1 MMERQLLPSD
11 PQKNVLNK
19 RWFDSALPPSQ
30 TCSFLSPRTEQLL
43 KEMDP
48 ETTFFFFKKGSFGRP
63 AHERYLL

>member
-48 ETTFFFFKKGSFGRP
+48 ETTFFFF
-63 AHERYLL
+63 